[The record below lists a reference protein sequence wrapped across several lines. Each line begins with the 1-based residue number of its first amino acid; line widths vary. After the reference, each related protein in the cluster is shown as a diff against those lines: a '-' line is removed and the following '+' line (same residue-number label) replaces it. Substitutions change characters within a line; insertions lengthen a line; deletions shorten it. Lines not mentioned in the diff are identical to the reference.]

1 MTMSNTALAPTDE
14 VAEAAK
20 YAAGS
25 PVGRTIIEETLND
38 GIETGTLTES
48 GRTWCSGDEQGT
60 YRDPIERLPAAID
73 LSGCPPGDLVVTW
86 HTHTTE
92 QQIRNP
98 EHSLPDIANVAFGR
112 VDVSI
117 VPGVESDHILVGAA
131 DREEMAAQF
140 QNALGVEVGEP
151 GDVTDAIEN
160 GSIFNA
166 PSLRDRTFE
175 VFDDLT
181 RRVSVDRNDLRPVV
195 DDLFDP
201 DTESMTTESCDG
213 LHTIECDP
221 EMPGGDRVRPDES
234 PPQPT
239 PPQQAVSSGLRAN
252 GVMRRESRIVTAG
265 LSSAINEYDIKGTVV
280 GTAVGMFT
288 SRLLE
293 RAVFGD

>member
-1 MTMSNTALAPTDE
+1 MTMSSAPLAPSET
-14 VAEAAK
+14 VAEAAE
-20 YAAGS
+20 YAASS
-25 PVGRTIIEETLND
+25 PVGRTIIEETLNE
-38 GIETGTLTES
+38 GIETGNLTES
-48 GRTWCSGDEQGT
+48 GRTWCSGDEKGA

-92 QQIRNP
+92 QQLRNP

-112 VDVSI
+112 VDVSV
-117 VPGVESDHILVGAA
+117 VPGIESDHILVGAA
-131 DREEMAAQF
+131 DRDEMAAQF
-140 QNALGVEVGEP
+140 QNALGIEADAP
-151 GDVTDAIEN
+151 GDVTDAIED
-160 GSIFNA
+160 GTIFNA

-175 VFDDLT
+175 VFDSLT
-181 RRVSVDRNDLRPVV
+181 QRVTVDRTDLQPVA

-201 DTESMTTESCDG
+201 DTQSMTAEPCDG

-221 EMPGGDRVRPDES
+221 TKPGGDRVRPDETTG
-234 PPQPT
+234 PQAPQPSA
-239 PPQQAVSSGLRAN
+239 PEELRATS
-252 GVMRRESRIVTAG
+252 VMRRESRIATAG
-265 LSSAINEYDIKGTVV
+265 LSAALSEYDIKTTVV